1 MLEFLAKPLPLTL
14 PEGLLTLKWS
24 RRVICIN
31 NWIFYTHPAF
41 DVKNS

>member
-1 MLEFLAKPLPLTL
+1 MNPPSGQHALTL